1 MRNKCYL
8 PKSYEELSNMDYAK
22 LQEYWKI
29 FYLSP
34 CRAKSSIVRP
44 LWYKIQC
51 ENIGV
56 KLEEKY
62 ITRLNKYMKKGAE
75 EAVKRANKN
84 KYNLKIGTEIIRT
97 YKDEEHK
104 VKVVGDNQ
112 FEYKGKI
119 YDTLSAVAKVISG
132 KKVSGPDFLGLKNK
146 S

>member
-34 CRAKSSIVRP
+34 CRAKSSILRP

-51 ENIGV
+51 ENMGI

-62 ITRLNKYMKKGAE
+62 LTRLNKYMKKGAE

-84 KYNLKIGTEIIRT
+84 KYNLKIGTELIRT
-97 YKDEEHK
+97 YKDTEHK
-104 VKVVGDNQ
+104 VKVIADNK
-112 FEYKGKI
+112 FEYKGQV
-119 YDTLSAVAKVISG
+119 YTTLSAVAKVICG
-132 KKVSGPDFLGLKNK
+132 KKVSGPDFFGLNNK
-146 S
+146 D